1 MAINRKA
8 AGDLHVCEV
17 RMNSFGKSRGGG
29 RRKAHRDQMPLLA
42 VISTVDD
49 ERRVGVINVSRNGV
63 QLTSPDLPGDGEMV
77 IFQSESVQSFGHV
90 AWSSAGQCGIAFAGP
105 ISADQVEQ
113 LRREASIAVD
123 LPYLS
128 FAKVQG
134 EAA

>member
-1 MAINRKA
+1 
-8 AGDLHVCEV
+8 
-17 RMNSFGKSRGGG
+17 MNGFGKSDGGG
-29 RRKAHRDQMPLLA
+29 RRKALRDQLPLLA

-63 QLTSPDLPGDGEMV
+63 QLTSPDLPGEGEQV
-77 IFQSESVQSFGHV
+77 YFQSESVQSFGRV
-90 AWSSAGQCGIAFAGP
+90 AWSSAGQCGIAFEGP

-113 LRREASIAVD
+113 LRREASITAD

-128 FAKVQG
+128 FGRVHG